1 MAIWSLT
8 EERVEK
14 LMKQIGDKEVE
25 IDTLSKTT
33 PKQLWTTDLDNFIA
47 EWRFQ
52 LEDEAQRAK
61 KVAGLG
67 RRASSKLRIA
77 GKPGGKKRKADSDYE
92 SDDDY
97 LAAAAKRSTTSK
109 NAPTKAQ
116 PKTKVLINSIE
127 QKPVARPPAKE
138 MGLLKSTLLAGES
151 ALVGSEDEAKP
162 VKKVIN
168 KASSTKSS
176 IKPLTKDKEM
186 ADLTDAEEEYDFQL
200 DGVKVPKAS
209 LIKEGPR
216 DVVLSPPRAG
226 RAASR
231 KITKYVESDS
241 SMADDLGDDLLGDVS
256 KLVKGIGGS
265 GSSVTT
271 AGASKLFSANTSR
284 QSISMPT
291 PVRKPSK
298 AVHSDDE
305 DETNYSKLIP
315 QGSPEKPAARSARDI
330 ILSDDDDNDSFDIGP
345 SKPVAKPKPAV
356 AKAATTKSKPVPKK
370 ATATSQPK
378 KQVTLSPVARA
389 YAVKQAKSGTA
400 PAKSTSK
407 SKAKRFVVNDDEE
420 EEEDDVDMLADK
432 ILLSEDESEV
442 VARKPKSKAAA
453 AAPTGRPARR
463 AATKAKSKYVIEE
476 DDDDEMASEV
486 SEAEAYDDED
496 DESF

>member
-61 KVAGLG
+61 KVAGMG

-97 LAAAAKRSTTSK
+97 LAAATKRPTTSK

-116 PKTKVLINSIE
+116 PKAKVLINSIE

-151 ALVGSEDEAKP
+151 ALVASEDEAKP
-162 VKKVIN
+162 AKKITN
-168 KASSTKSS
+168 KVSSAKSS
-176 IKPLTKDKEM
+176 IKPVAKDKEM

-216 DVVLSPPRAG
+216 DVVLPPPRAG

-231 KITKYVESDS
+231 KITKYAESDS
-241 SMADDLGDDLLGDVS
+241 SMADDLGDDMLGDVS

-265 GSSVTT
+265 GSSVATT
-271 AGASKLFSANTSR
+271 GASKLFSSNISR

-298 AVHSDDE
+298 VVHSDDE

-315 QGSPEKPAARSARDI
+315 QGSPEKPAARSARDM
-330 ILSDDDDNDSFDIGP
+330 ILSDDDNDSFDIGP
-345 SKPVAKPKPAV
+345 SKPAAKPKPAV
-356 AKAATTKSKPVPKK
+356 VKAAATRSKPVPKK

-378 KQVTLSPVARA
+378 KQVTLSPVAKA

-400 PAKSTSK
+400 PAKSKAK
-407 SKAKRFVVNDDEE
+407 SKAKKFVVDDDEE

-453 AAPTGRPARR
+453 AAPAGRPARR
-463 AATKAKSKYVIEE
+463 AATTAKSKYVIEE